1 MPSEV
6 VAPNRLLMN
15 SQHRYSHND
24 LCFSHQLKGSAMPES
39 LSRRTAAPRWAA
51 ATAAAALAFGA
62 ALVVPQAASAAVA
75 EPIPDG
81 VYIEAPWVEPGGDVR
96 VAFVGETP
104 ECGAGY
110 GDGYSYAWSFVSS
123 SGTTELQ
130 SSGFGEGYWF
140 GRSAAFVDEE
150 WNPLPIGQSGPVSGK
165 LVLTCT
171 SPAPESATAS
181 VEMDLTVRST
191 PPPTIYNSPTSW
203 VWFAPDVGAGTVVTI
218 NALGFKPGEGATV
231 SLVNGTKFFDS
242 GSWAD
247 AIAGPVSV
255 VADGEGAV
263 TAEVTVPSGW
273 GAEDALDLMIGGA
286 SSKYLLV
293 SGSGSPLEGEP
304 SLALTSNEGGFPGS
318 AVAVSASGFDAGETV
333 QIALHSSSAPAV
345 PIGTLTANGSGAIS
359 GIVYVPSS
367 QPVGSYRLWAGAASI
382 GYLLLNAPLEITA
395 VPTTDRLSGPDRFQT
410 AVAIS
415 QESFEP
421 GVERVYIASG
431 LNFPD
436 ALSAGALAAQKGA
449 PVLLTHPDTLLDA
462 VRTELNRLEPATI
475 ILVGGTPSVSNTVK
489 SALEAL
495 EFEPEVTRIAG
506 PDRFAT
512 NRLLVGEAFQSAPA
526 TTVFIA
532 TGLKFPD
539 ALAAAPAAA
548 EGGGAVVLVNGG
560 AASLDA
566 ATLQLLDSLDVV
578 DVRIVGDPASVSSGI
593 ENQLKT
599 LYPGHVQ
606 RFAGADRY
614 ATAAK
619 IVAATWPGGASDV
632 ILASGVNFPDALA
645 ASALGQPMLTSL
657 PSCIPGVILAELGNL
672 APSKVTLVGDAG
684 ALSTAVQNNFTH
696 C

>member
-1 MPSEV
+1 M
-6 VAPNRLLMN
+6 
-15 SQHRYSHND
+15 
-24 LCFSHQLKGSAMPES
+24 F
-39 LSRRTAAPRWAA
+39 W
-51 ATAAAALAFGA
+51 
-62 ALVVPQAASAAVA
+62 
-75 EPIPDG
+75 
-81 VYIEAPWVEPGGDVR
+81 
-96 VAFVGETP
+96 FVGSSA
-104 ECGAGY
+104 ECGDGTGFDKEVTFDTGVTTVTLEPSGAG
-110 GDGYSYAWSFVSS
+110 GSYF
-123 SGTTELQ
+123 
-130 SSGFGEGYWF
+130 FG
-140 GRSAAFVDEE
+140 VDFTM
-150 WNPLPIGQSGPVSGK
+150 PLPVGQSGPVSGD
-165 LVLTCT
+165 LTMTCT
-171 SPAPESATAS
+171 PTGGGSPQS
-181 VEMDLTVRST
+181 VTFPLTVSTT
-191 PPPTIYNSPTSW
+191 PPATPYHSPTAW
-203 VWFAPDVGAGTVVTI
+203 TWFPNATEDAAVV
-218 NALGFKPGEGATV
+218 NALGFEPGENVTV
-231 SLVNGTKFFDS
+231 AMVNADLYDSS
-242 GSWAD
+242 GSFSGAV
-247 AIAGPVSV
+247 ASV
-255 VADGEGAV
+255 TATADGEGAV
-263 TAEVTVPSGW
+263 TTEVPVLPAW
-273 GAEDALDLMIGGA
+273 GEDDILELMIA
-286 SSKYLLV
+286 SPSTGYLLL
-293 SGSGSPLEGEP
+293 SGQGEP
-304 SLALTSNEGGFPGS
+304 INGEPALGLSANEGAFPGS
-318 AVAVSASGFDAGETV
+318 AVAVSASGFEAGETV
-333 QIALHSSSAPAV
+333 QIALHSPSAPAV
-345 PIGTLTANGSGAIS
+345 PIGTITANGSGAVN
-359 GIVYVPSS
+359 GIAYIPSS
-367 QPVGSYRLWAGAASI
+367 QPVGSYRLWAGAKSI

-395 VPTTDRLSGPDRFQT
+395 VPATDRLSGPDRFQT

-512 NRLLVGEAFQSAPA
+512 NRLLVGEAFQSASA

-548 EGGGAVVLVNGG
+548 EGGGAVILVNGG
-560 AASLDA
+560 AASLDT

-606 RFAGADRY
+606 RFAGADRF

-684 ALSTAVQNNFTH
+684 ALSTAVQNNFAH